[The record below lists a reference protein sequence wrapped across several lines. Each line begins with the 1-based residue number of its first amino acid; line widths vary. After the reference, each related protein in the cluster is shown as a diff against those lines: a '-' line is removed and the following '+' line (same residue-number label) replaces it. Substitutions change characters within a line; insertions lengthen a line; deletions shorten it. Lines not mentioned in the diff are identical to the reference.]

1 MIELRP
7 VETDDDVDA
16 FLAVRRAIDPEH
28 AIARPAYRKHIT
40 APGRVDLV
48 ARRDGVAVAA
58 AFVEP
63 HQGNVDGS
71 TGYVSVRVLA
81 EERRRGVG
89 TLLFRTLSERAH
101 AAGWSELYSVGRHD
115 DADTLDYLGK
125 RGFAEVL
132 CMQELSLEV
141 SSADAGLVDTP
152 DRVELRVLGPELEHA
167 IYEVAREVYTDVPQE
182 NGIWISEDFERWRSD
197 ELPAHA
203 VRECCFAA
211 LAGREVVGYAT
222 LHDAGRGVGLHAM
235 TGVTRAWRGR
245 GVARALKSA
254 QIAAAQAAGLREL
267 RTTTAFANAPM
278 LHVNELLG
286 YRRGV
291 AWVHLR
297 GPLLDGSSA

>member
-7 VETDDDVDA
+7 VETDDDIDA

-28 AIARPAYRKHIT
+28 AIARPAYLKHIT
-40 APGRVDLV
+40 APGRVDLL

-63 HQGNVDGS
+63 HHGNVDGS

-89 TLLFRTLSERAH
+89 TLLFRTLSEQAR

-132 CMQELSLEV
+132 RMQELSLDLAG
-141 SSADAGLVDTP
+141 ADGAVPPLDG
-152 DRVELRVLGPELEHA
+152 VELRVLGPELEHPVYQA
-167 IYEVAREVYTDVPQE
+167 ARELYPDIPEEEGV
-182 NGIWISEDFERWRSD
+182 WIGEFERWRSD

-211 LAGREVVGYAT
+211 LVGREVVGYAT
-222 LHDAGRGVGLHAM
+222 LHDAGRDVGLHAM
-235 TGVTRAWRGR
+235 TGVRRTWRGR

-254 QIAAAQAAGLREL
+254 QIAAAKAAGLREL

-278 LHVNELLG
+278 LRVNERLG

-297 GPLLDGSSA
+297 GALLDGSSA